1 MGNDS
6 SVVDDAVMR
15 ATSSAVRFASVLT
28 VAALGLGS
36 VGLAAG
42 AAHAAA
48 SPATPQSVV
57 PASINWDIYTGKDG
71 APRYRLDGI
80 EFGKGKVRVQIRN
93 ADGDMLWTRA
103 VKTRRDDGVA
113 ARTFHVGTNVRCDH
127 RTRYARAKDPRTG
140 TWTPVL
146 TLDPCIV

>member
-1 MGNDS
+1 MS
-6 SVVDDAVMR
+6 
-15 ATSSAVRFASVLT
+15 ATSPALRFASVLT
-28 VAALGLGS
+28 VTVLGAGS
-36 VGLAAG
+36 MGLFVGT
-42 AAHAAA
+42 AHAAS
-48 SPATPQSVV
+48 SPTTSPSAT
-57 PASINWDIYTGKDG
+57 PASIDWDIYTGKDG

-93 ADGDMLWTRA
+93 GDGDMLWTRA
-103 VKTRRDDGVA
+103 VKTRRDDGVS

-140 TWTPVL
+140 SWTPVL